1 MTENDEFYHIFIRY
15 SAVMIYEHKK
25 YNDKSEDTR

>member
-15 SAVMIYEHKK
+15 SAVMNTKK
-25 YNDKSEDTR
+25 YNDKSDDTR